1 MAGIASYRLREI
13 RIVGGFLDGVSFKFS
28 DKLNC
33 IIGARGTGKTSL
45 LEFVRFALNAM
56 PSDLNARRRI
66 ESLVANN
73 LSGGRVDVTIETRD
87 GLSYIIS
94 RTPDGDPMVLKPDG
108 SISGMEFSPTL
119 FRLDV
124 FSQNEVENIAGQAT
138 SQLELLETFNQE
150 ELSRLNSEIDQT
162 RDDLRTNAKMQLT
175 LRKQIGELSDS
186 IALLPGL
193 TERLKEFTQI
203 NTEDA
208 EILNRANEQKSI
220 RDREKTYMGN
230 LLEIYTETAKKIKGL
245 KGGVGEQ
252 IFWYGADGLENG
264 DNFDAMQ
271 NLLAELNACGTAID
285 EKLEEALNILRA
297 SWTRFTALKDTTTLK
312 HQQAEVDFNKL
323 VEKSNADKTRI
334 AQRCALEK
342 ERNRLISQQNELN
355 SALRRQEALQK
366 ERTKKLRTLSDCL
379 DHRFALRKEIVNRIN
394 SALMPDIRVSIK
406 QFDNHEAYQKML
418 SDGLKKCQI
427 QHIQVAR
434 KIAELLSPERLS
446 ALVRAGNEHDLME
459 AAEINPNQA
468 KAVISTLKN
477 EAFLAE
483 LEIVDMPDFP
493 KIELNDHD
501 TYKTT
506 ETLSTGQKC
515 NTILP
520 ILLLESDRPLLID
533 QPEDN
538 LDNGYV
544 HNIIVN
550 SVLNVKQSRQLVFVT
565 HNPNIP
571 VLGDAEKMIVL
582 ASNGQVAHV
591 QNSGTVDDCKEDIIS
606 LLEGGADAFRKR
618 RERYDR

>member
-1 MAGIASYRLREI
+1 MTSIASYRLREI

-33 IIGARGTGKTSL
+33 IIGARGTGKTSV

-56 PSDLNARRRI
+56 PSDVASQRRI

-73 LSGGRVDVTIETRD
+73 LNCGRIEVTIETRD

-94 RTPDGDPMVLKPDG
+94 RTAFEDPIVLNSNG
-108 SISGMEFSPTL
+108 SVAGLKFSPAL

-124 FSQNEVENIAGQAT
+124 FSQNEVENIAGRAT

-150 ELSRLNSEIDQT
+150 ELSKLNFEIDQT
-162 RDDLRTNAKMQLT
+162 RDALRTNAKMQMVLC
-175 LRKQIGELSDS
+175 KQIGGLSDS

-193 TERLKEFTQI
+193 DERLKEFSQI

-208 EILNRANEQKSI
+208 AILNHANEQKSI
-220 RDREKTYMGN
+220 RDREKTYVNN
-230 LLEIYTETAKKIKGL
+230 LYGIYNVTWEKVKLL
-245 KGGVGEQ
+245 KGCIGEQ

-264 DNFDAMQ
+264 DNYDAMQ
-271 NLLAELNACGTAID
+271 QMLAELNSCNTAID
-285 EKLEEALNILRA
+285 AKVEDMLIILSA
-297 SWTRFTALKDTTTLK
+297 SWTRFTSMREALMLK
-312 HQQAEVDFNKL
+312 HQQGEVDFNKI
-323 VEKSNADKTRI
+323 VEKSNADKSRI
-334 AQRCALEK
+334 VRRCSLER
-342 ERNRLISQQNELN
+342 ERNHLISQQNELN
-355 SALRRQEALQK
+355 STLRRQEALQK
-366 ERTKKLRTLSDCL
+366 ERTDNLRKLSDCL
-379 DHRFALRKEIVNRIN
+379 DKRFALRKEIVNRIN
-394 SALMPDIRVSIK
+394 TALMPDIRVSIK
-406 QFDNHEAYQKML
+406 QFENHETYLKLIAE
-418 SDGLKKCQI
+418 GLKKCQI
-427 QHIQVAR
+427 QHNQVAK
-434 KIAELLSPERLS
+434 KISELLSPERLS

-468 KAVISTLKN
+468 KAVISTLRD
-477 EAFLAE
+477 EAFLSE

-493 KIELNDHD
+493 KIELNDHG

-550 SVLNVKQSRQLVFVT
+550 SVLKVKEKRQLVFVT

-571 VLGDAEKMIVL
+571 VLGDAEKMLVL
-582 ASNGQVAHV
+582 SSNGQIAHIH
-591 QNSGTVDDCKEDIIS
+591 NSGTVDDCKEEIIS

>member
-1 MAGIASYRLREI
+1 
-13 RIVGGFLDGVSFKFS
+13 
-28 DKLNC
+28 
-33 IIGARGTGKTSL
+33 
-45 LEFVRFALNAM
+45 
-56 PSDLNARRRI
+56 
-66 ESLVANN
+66 
-73 LSGGRVDVTIETRD
+73 
-87 GLSYIIS
+87 
-94 RTPDGDPMVLKPDG
+94 MVLKPDG

-271 NLLAELNACGTAID
+271 NLLAELNACGTAVD

-366 ERTKKLRTLSDCL
+366 ERTEKLQTLSDCL

-394 SALMPDIRVSIK
+394 AALMPDIRVSIK
-406 QFDNHEAYQKML
+406 QFDNHETYQKML